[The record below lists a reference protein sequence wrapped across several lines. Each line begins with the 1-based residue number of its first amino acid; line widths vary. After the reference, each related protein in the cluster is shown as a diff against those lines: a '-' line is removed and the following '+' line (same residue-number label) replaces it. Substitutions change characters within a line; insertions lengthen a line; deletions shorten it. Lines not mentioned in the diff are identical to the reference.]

1 MKKNAEIPKIE
12 IINDNTAKKTEK
24 SKKKKTSRLFYNI
37 CMFVLLAVFIG
48 CSIYLARYYLESKKS
63 EDRVDE
69 LKALIVED
77 DTSPEEQG
85 SDINVGNA
93 GSTNT
98 VIFVE
103 VDGVSVQKKF
113 EELYRLNHDFIGW
126 LTIDG
131 MVIDYP
137 VMQTPG
143 DEEFY
148 LHRDFDKEY
157 SRAGTPFIDTDS
169 DVKLPSDNLLIY
181 GHHMQTGKMFH
192 DLEDYEEESFYKEH
206 KYISFDTIYGN
217 GIYEVIAAFRTQIY
231 APDYTGFKYYQFFD
245 AENQAAYDSYVS
257 NCKALTPYDIPT
269 TAVYGDKLITLST
282 CAYHTEN
289 GRYVVV
295 AKKISE

>member
-1 MKKNAEIPKIE
+1 MKN
-12 IINDNTAKKTEK
+12 TEK
-24 SKKKKTSRLFYNI
+24 PKKKRKSRLLYNI
-37 CMFVLLAVFIG
+37 CMFILLAVFVG
-48 CSIYLARYYLESKKS
+48 CGIYLIRYYLESKKS
-63 EDRVDE
+63 EDKVDE
-69 LKALIVED
+69 LKALISDDDSVPEAGGSGVE
-77 DTSPEEQG
+77 
-85 SDINVGNA
+85 VGNA
-93 GSTNT
+93 GNINT
-98 VIFVE
+98 VVYVD

-157 SRAGTPFIDTDS
+157 SRAGTLFIDTDS
-169 DVKLPSDNLLIY
+169 DVGLPSDNLIIY
-181 GHHMQTGKMFH
+181 GHHMQTGKMFGN
-192 DLEDYEEESFYKEH
+192 LEKYEDENFYREH

-217 GIYEVIAAFRTQIY
+217 GTYEVIAAFRTQIY
-231 APDYTGFKYYQFFD
+231 SPDYTGFKYYQFFD
-245 AENQAAYDSYVS
+245 AENQEAYDSYVS
-257 NCKALTPYDIPT
+257 NCKALMPYDIPV

-295 AKKISE
+295 AKKIS

>member
-1 MKKNAEIPKIE
+1 MNKNTKIPNIE
-12 IINDNTAKKTEK
+12 MPGDKEEKDTGK
-24 SKKKKTSRLFYNI
+24 SKKKRKSKLFYNI
-37 CMFVLLAVFIG
+37 CMFVLFAVFAG
-48 CSIYLARYYLESKKS
+48 CCIYLVRYFLESKKS

-69 LKALIVED
+69 LRTLIAED
-77 DTSPEEQG
+77 DTAQG
-85 SDINVGNA
+85 GDINVGNA
-93 GSTNT
+93 GDVDVVTY
-98 VIFVE
+98 VE

-126 LTIDG
+126 ISIDG

-137 VMQTPG
+137 VMQTPD

-148 LHRDFDKEY
+148 LYKDFDKKY
-157 SRAGTPFIDTDS
+157 SRAGTPFIDTES
-169 DVKLPSDNLLIY
+169 DVKLPSDNLMIY
-181 GHHMQTGKMFH
+181 GHYMQSGKMFH
-192 DLEDYEEESFYKEH
+192 DLEDYEDEAFYEKH

-217 GIYEVIAAFRTQIY
+217 GTYEVIAAFRSQIY
-231 APDYTGFKYYQFFD
+231 APDYTGFKYYQFFN
-245 AENQAAYDSYVS
+245 AEDREAYDSYVA
-257 NCKALTPYDIPT
+257 NCKALTPYDIPV